1 MFHSPIKTESD
12 RRTDG
17 RPMDRLLA
25 RFGLA
30 RRPETAAKVR
40 FRCLPE
46 DFGVIAE
53 PVPAK
58 SVMPDWF
65 RRLPAVDQTK
75 VSPTNNGLTVKRC
88 MPFLDAM
95 TTGFILPLA
104 ATVRLEITDEGRTVN
119 AGWEFDKPMVSPH
132 GPYQVTGNPRE
143 PRPPCKF
150 HNFWT
155 IETAPGWSCL
165 FVPVLNRPNGVFE
178 PVAGIVDTDTYRA
191 EIHFPFFATA
201 PDGIYTVE
209 KGTPLVQVIPFL
221 RSATALPFEIA
232 AETAEQAAD
241 RTRIHRNTLAGEAWY
256 RKSAREAR

>member
-1 MFHSPIKTESD
+1 MFHSPIKFPAPPRDAE
-12 RRTDG
+12 
-17 RPMDRLLA
+17 RPVDRLLA

-30 RRPETAAKVR
+30 RRPETAAKVL

-58 SVMPDWF
+58 AVMPEWF
-65 RRLPAVDQTK
+65 RRLPAVDPAK

-95 TTGFILPLA
+95 TTGYILPLA
-104 ATVRLEITDEGRTVN
+104 ATVRLEITEGGRTVN
-119 AGWEFDKPMVSPH
+119 AGWEFDKQMVSPH
-132 GPYQVTGNPRE
+132 GAYQVAGNPRE
-143 PRPPCKF
+143 PLPPCKF

-155 IETAPGWSCL
+155 IETPPGWSCL
-165 FVPVLNRPNGVFE
+165 FLPVLNRPNGVFE
-178 PVAGIVDTDTYRA
+178 PVAGIVDTDSYRA

-209 KGTPLVQVIPFL
+209 KGTPLVQVIPF
-221 RSATALPFEIA
+221 RRAGTALPFQIA
-232 AETAEQAAD
+232 AETPEQAED
-241 RTRIHRNTLAGEAWY
+241 RERIHRNTISGEAWY
-256 RKSAREAR
+256 RKFARAAR